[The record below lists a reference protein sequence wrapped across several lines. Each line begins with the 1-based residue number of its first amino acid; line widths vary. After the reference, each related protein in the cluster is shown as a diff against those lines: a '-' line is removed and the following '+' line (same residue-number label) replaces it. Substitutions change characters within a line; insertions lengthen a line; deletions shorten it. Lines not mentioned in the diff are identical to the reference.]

1 LKKGWQWRR
10 SVGDR
15 SVLSEGLREL
25 GELYAMEGNLTAAAR
40 VGEEALASIEEA
52 QRLLQDIYTA
62 PTIS

>member
-1 LKKGWQWRR
+1 
-10 SVGDR
+10 VGDR

-40 VGEEALASIEEA
+40 VGEEALASVEEA